1 MLDTFMTLLFS
12 LLFLVNKVNRIKAA
26 GRIRDF
32 FVVICKFFGL
42 YRSSFSALQGG
53 KLCGYLLWSCLQRQF
68 ITVVYHLSPIISIG
82 GGLNDFNK

>member
-1 MLDTFMTLLFS
+1 MSRMLETLMTLLFS
-12 LLFLVNKVNRIKAA
+12 VNKINRIKAA

-53 KLCGYLLWSCLQRQF
+53 KLCGYLLWSRLQRRF
-68 ITVVYHLSPIISIG
+68 ITVGYHLSPIISIG
-82 GGLNDFNK
+82 GGLNDFNE